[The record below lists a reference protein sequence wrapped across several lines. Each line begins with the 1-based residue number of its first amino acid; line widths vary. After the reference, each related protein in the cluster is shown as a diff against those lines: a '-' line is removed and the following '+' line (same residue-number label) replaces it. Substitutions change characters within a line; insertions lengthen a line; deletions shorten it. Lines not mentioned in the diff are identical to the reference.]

1 MKETGQ
7 RLKSLREEKGVSL
20 EEVVL
25 ATKIKLSSLRAIEE
39 GDQSKLPSKTF
50 IRGFVQSYAKY
61 LEADEDEIMELFQNE
76 MGSTIDMPRKNE
88 NFKEADSTDQAAM
101 KFANSSRHP
110 LIKVFVGVGAVV
122 LLTLI
127 YFVSSTIDKYQE
139 EKQLV
144 KPTQEEAQ
152 NIVPLETES
161 TQATEDSNEENNQEA
176 DTSAPIDEAVAEKEE
191 GAESDKKEDVAPVA
205 ETKQET
211 KPVEKAEEVAKKPE
225 PVKEEP
231 KIAEKKTEIV
241 KEVKVEEKK
250 PEIKKPEEKKAEE
263 VVETKKVEEKKED
276 DTEKVT
282 PKKVSAS
289 FVPQEIIIEALD
301 EVELE
306 FKTDTGS
313 WVEITLKPEQI
324 HTIKGRNTIALK
336 LSNGGAVNIIH
347 NGKDRGV
354 PGTLGSEIE
363 LKYPQ

>member
-1 MKETGQ
+1 M
-7 RLKSLREEKGVSL
+7 
-20 EEVVL
+20 VL

-39 GDQSKLPSKTF
+39 GDESKLPSKTF

-61 LEADEDEIMELFQNE
+61 LEADEDEIMECFQSE
-76 MGSTIDMPRKNE
+76 MGSTIDMPRKTE
-88 NFKEADSTDQAAM
+88 NFKEPDSTDQAAM
-101 KFANSSRHP
+101 KFANSTRHP

-122 LLTLI
+122 LLSLI

-144 KPTQEEAQ
+144 QPTLEEAQ
-152 NIVPLETES
+152 NIVPLESES
-161 TQATEDSNEENNQEA
+161 TQASDESAPSEEETTEQDNKNEETETKA
-176 DTSAPIDEAVAEKEE
+176 ETVAKTESKTEEKE
-191 GAESDKKEDVAPVA
+191 SKPAP
-205 ETKQET
+205 
-211 KPVEKAEEVAKKPE
+211 EVQ
-225 PVKEEP
+225 
-231 KIAEKKTEIV
+231 AEKKETV
-241 KEVKVEEKK
+241 VEEKEPAPQ
-250 PEIKKPEEKKAEE
+250 PEPAE
-263 VVETKKVEEKKED
+263 KVEEKKEEVKVAEKKPEVKKEEVKPVEKKVEKLAEEKRVEEKED
-276 DTEKVT
+276 NTEKVT